1 MGGASVKSGKIEVK
15 FPPQIKAR
23 NDPIEINTPP
33 AFYPEIQGE
42 QKTMSPTIIVPEII
56 YPQKKREMI
65 VHHPYNKRNIY
76 NSMFYNKVNPSF
88 LGMAAGNPY
97 WQGFLQNNQAYSELK
112 DDANYKEGMAE
123 IQKII
128 PESKGKKFMLV

>member
-1 MGGASVKSGKIEVK
+1 
-15 FPPQIKAR
+15 
-23 NDPIEINTPP
+23 
-33 AFYPEIQGE
+33 
-42 QKTMSPTIIVPEII
+42 MSPTIIVPEII

-123 IQKII
+123 IQKIPLI
-128 PESKGKKFMLV
+128 TYDICLLSLPTNGCLFSGMVSLVGGVGIRPPN